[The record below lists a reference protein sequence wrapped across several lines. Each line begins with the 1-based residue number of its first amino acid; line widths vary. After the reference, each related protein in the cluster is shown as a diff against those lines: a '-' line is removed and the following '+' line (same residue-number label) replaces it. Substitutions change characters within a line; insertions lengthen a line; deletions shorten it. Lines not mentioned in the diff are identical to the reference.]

1 MARVSRINI
10 SVPNELYAR
19 MYAVREWVSWSEVAR
34 AAFEG
39 KLEALAAKRRQAWID
54 KILEAAAAE
63 PVEIGRRGPLL
74 SVLTL
79 HVDQRGGRDDDP
91 A

>member
-1 MARVSRINI
+1 MARVSRVNI

-19 MYAVREWVSWSEVAR
+19 MCEVAEWVSWSEVAR
-34 AAFEG
+34 AAFEA
-39 KLEALAAKRRQAWID
+39 KLEALAAKRRQAWVD

-79 HVDQRGGRDDDP
+79 HLNQGGRP
-91 A
+91 P